1 MTKKHSIRLGK
12 YRLPLPGSWIVRVLI
27 GLVLILGGFLGF
39 LPVLGFWM
47 VPLGLMVLSI
57 DLPFARR
64 WRRRMEVWWGKRKAR
79 KAAQKAANARWA
91 KEAHKEK

>member
-64 WRRRMEVWWGKRKAR
+64 WRRRMEVWWGKRKATR
-79 KAAQKAANARWA
+79 AKAAQAR
-91 KEAHKEK
+91 KEK